1 MPTCTFYRIE
11 LIKELYSVYNIQMIL
26 VGNKVDLTESRKV
39 TREKAEELAQSLG
52 VEYFETSAKDGS
64 GTQEVFERLANMV
77 SEQSTE
83 TT

>member
-1 MPTCTFYRIE
+1 MSTCTFYRIE

-52 VEYFETSAKDGS
+52 VETLRPVLK
-64 GTQEVFERLANMV
+64 MV
-77 SEQSTE
+77 LVHRKCLHDLRI
-83 TT
+83 